1 MTLAIRCDISNGVNT
16 VGWTLVL
23 KGIALQLVT
32 GGILLGCA
40 GTLRWPYA
48 WAWLGCVLL
57 LQLATVWILAWHSP
71 DLLVERSRLQSGTK
85 SWDKVV
91 APMMVLAGP
100 LLAMLAAGLERR
112 LRGERWPV
120 WIPAAALLV
129 TLAGGAVAAAAMYA
143 NRFFSTTVRIQ
154 SERGHVVVSGGP
166 YRVVRHPGYVGM
178 LLVYAAIPF
187 ALSSRWAL
195 APAALTVILVV
206 VRTALEDRTLRAEL
220 PGYAEYAATVRYRL
234 LRGVW

>member
-1 MTLAIRCDISNGVNT
+1 MAANT
-16 VGWTLVL
+16 VGWTFVL
-23 KGIALQLVT
+23 KALALQVVT
-32 GGILLGCA
+32 GGVLFGCA
-40 GTLRWPYA
+40 GTLRWPFA
-48 WAWLGCVLL
+48 WAWLSCVLL

-71 DLLVERSRLQSGTK
+71 DLLAERSRLQPGTR

-91 APMMVLAGP
+91 APVMIFGP
-100 LLAMLAAGLERR
+100 LLTMLAASLERR
-112 LRGERWPV
+112 FRGERWPV
-120 WIPAAALLV
+120 WTEAAALLV
-129 TLAGGAVAAAAMYA
+129 TLAGGVVTAAAMYV

-178 LLVYAAIPF
+178 LLVYAAMPF
-187 ALSSRWAL
+187 ALGSRWGL
-195 APAALTVILVV
+195 TPAALVVILVM

-234 LRGVW
+234 LPGVW